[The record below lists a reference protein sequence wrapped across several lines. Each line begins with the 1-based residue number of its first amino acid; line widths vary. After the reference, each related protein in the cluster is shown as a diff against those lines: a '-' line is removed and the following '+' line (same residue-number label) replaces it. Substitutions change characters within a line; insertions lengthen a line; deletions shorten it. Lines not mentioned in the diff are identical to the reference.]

1 MSEDPKKPDS
11 PFKLNSGRIVMLVLG
26 ALLVLYTLS
35 ALFGGLENYQQL
47 REAATDVQQ
56 KDAQQDAGE

>member
-26 ALLVLYTLS
+26 VLLVLYTLS
-35 ALFGGLENYQQL
+35 ALFGGLNNYQQL
-47 REAATDVQQ
+47 REAASGAQ
-56 KDAQQDAGE
+56 QQDARE